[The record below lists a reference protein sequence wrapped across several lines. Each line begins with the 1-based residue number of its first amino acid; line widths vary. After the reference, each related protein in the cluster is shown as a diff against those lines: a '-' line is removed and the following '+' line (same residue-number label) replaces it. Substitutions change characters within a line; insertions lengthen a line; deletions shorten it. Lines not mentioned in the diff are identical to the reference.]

1 MEKIASFTIDH
12 IKLQPG
18 IYVSRKDQ
26 IGQEVVTTF
35 DLRMTSPNEEPV
47 MNTAEVHTIEHLGAT
62 YLRNKEEI
70 RDKVIYFGPMGCR
83 TGFYLLLAGA
93 CRLSAQCDDMIAQV
107 VNPLVV
113 SAIFS
118 LVASTAYGEAWK
130 AVAKSSPANL
140 AKFYLAALVLK
151 LMAGTLVFLIYVLVC
166 DKQNILGFTAIFAL
180 FYVVLLVFDC
190 IYFARVEKKN
200 RLS

>member
-1 MEKIASFTIDH
+1 MEKDEKLRLQTIRQAS
-12 IKLQPG
+12 IK
-18 IYVSRKDQ
+18 YKQ
-26 IGQEVVTTF
+26 IS
-35 DLRMTSPNEEPV
+35 LWL
-47 MNTAEVHTIEHLGAT
+47 TAAVA
-62 YLRNKEEI
+62 
-70 RDKVIYFGPMGCR
+70 
-83 TGFYLLLAGA
+83 LAVLFA

-151 LMAGTLVFLIYVLVC
+151 LMAGTLVFLIYVQVC

>member
-1 MEKIASFTIDH
+1 MEKDEKLRLQTIRQASIRY
-12 IKLQPG
+12 K
-18 IYVSRKDQ
+18 Q
-26 IGQEVVTTF
+26 IS
-35 DLRMTSPNEEPV
+35 LWL
-47 MNTAEVHTIEHLGAT
+47 TAAVA
-62 YLRNKEEI
+62 
-70 RDKVIYFGPMGCR
+70 
-83 TGFYLLLAGA
+83 LAVLFV

-166 DKQNILGFTAIFAL
+166 DKQNILGFTVIFVL
-180 FYVVLLVFDC
+180 FCVVLLVFDC

>member
-1 MEKIASFTIDH
+1 MTRRSREKEAEMRVQAIRRAG
-12 IKLQPG
+12 IK
-18 IYVSRKDQ
+18 
-26 IGQEVVTTF
+26 
-35 DLRMTSPNEEPV
+35 
-47 MNTAEVHTIEHLGAT
+47 
-62 YLRNKEEI
+62 
-70 RDKVIYFGPMGCR
+70 DKQMSLWRPAAMALAILFSCR
-83 TGFYLLLAGA
+83 I
-93 CRLSAQCDDMIAQV
+93 SAQCDDIIAQV
-107 VNPLVV
+107 VNPLIV

>member
-1 MEKIASFTIDH
+1 MEKDEKLRLQTIRQASIRY
-12 IKLQPG
+12 K
-18 IYVSRKDQ
+18 Q
-26 IGQEVVTTF
+26 IS
-35 DLRMTSPNEEPV
+35 LWL
-47 MNTAEVHTIEHLGAT
+47 TAAVA
-62 YLRNKEEI
+62 
-70 RDKVIYFGPMGCR
+70 
-83 TGFYLLLAGA
+83 LAVLFA
-93 CRLSAQCDDMIAQV
+93 CRLSAQCGDMIAQV

-140 AKFYLAALVLK
+140 AKFYLAAMMLK
-151 LMAGTLVFLIYVLVC
+151 MMAGVLVFLIYVLVC

>member
-1 MEKIASFTIDH
+1 MEKDEKLRLQTIRQASIRY
-12 IKLQPG
+12 K
-18 IYVSRKDQ
+18 Q
-26 IGQEVVTTF
+26 IS
-35 DLRMTSPNEEPV
+35 LWL
-47 MNTAEVHTIEHLGAT
+47 TAAVA
-62 YLRNKEEI
+62 
-70 RDKVIYFGPMGCR
+70 
-83 TGFYLLLAGA
+83 LAVLFA

-107 VNPLVV
+107 VNPMVV

-140 AKFYLAALVLK
+140 AKFYLVAMMLK
-151 LMAGTLVFLIYVLVC
+151 MMAGVLVFLIYVLVC

>member
-1 MEKIASFTIDH
+1 MEKDEKLRLQTIRQASIRY
-12 IKLQPG
+12 K
-18 IYVSRKDQ
+18 Q
-26 IGQEVVTTF
+26 IS
-35 DLRMTSPNEEPV
+35 LWL
-47 MNTAEVHTIEHLGAT
+47 TAAVA
-62 YLRNKEEI
+62 
-70 RDKVIYFGPMGCR
+70 
-83 TGFYLLLAGA
+83 LAVLFA

-140 AKFYLAALVLK
+140 ARFYMAALVLK
-151 LMAGTLVFLIYVLVC
+151 LMSGTLVFLIYVLVC
-166 DKQNILGFTAIFAL
+166 DRQNILGFTAIFAL

-190 IYFARVEKKN
+190 IYFARVEKHY
-200 RLS
+200 

>member
-1 MEKIASFTIDH
+1 MEKDEKLRLQTIRQASIRY
-12 IKLQPG
+12 K
-18 IYVSRKDQ
+18 Q
-26 IGQEVVTTF
+26 IS
-35 DLRMTSPNEEPV
+35 LWL
-47 MNTAEVHTIEHLGAT
+47 TAAVA
-62 YLRNKEEI
+62 
-70 RDKVIYFGPMGCR
+70 
-83 TGFYLLLAGA
+83 LAVLFA

-118 LVASTAYGEAWK
+118 LAASTAYGEAWK

-140 AKFYLAALVLK
+140 ARFYMAALVLK
-151 LMAGTLVFLIYVLVC
+151 LMSGTLVFLIYVLVC
-166 DKQNILGFTAIFAL
+166 DKQNILGFTVIFAL

>member
-1 MEKIASFTIDH
+1 MEKDEKLRLQTIRQASIRY
-12 IKLQPG
+12 K
-18 IYVSRKDQ
+18 Q
-26 IGQEVVTTF
+26 IS
-35 DLRMTSPNEEPV
+35 LWL
-47 MNTAEVHTIEHLGAT
+47 TAAVA
-62 YLRNKEEI
+62 
-70 RDKVIYFGPMGCR
+70 
-83 TGFYLLLAGA
+83 LAVLFA

-118 LVASTAYGEAWK
+118 LAASTAYGEAWK

-140 AKFYLAALVLK
+140 ANFYLAALVLK

>member
-1 MEKIASFTIDH
+1 MEKDEKLRLQTIRQASIRY
-12 IKLQPG
+12 K
-18 IYVSRKDQ
+18 Q
-26 IGQEVVTTF
+26 IS
-35 DLRMTSPNEEPV
+35 LWL
-47 MNTAEVHTIEHLGAT
+47 TAAVA
-62 YLRNKEEI
+62 
-70 RDKVIYFGPMGCR
+70 
-83 TGFYLLLAGA
+83 LAVLFA

-140 AKFYLAALVLK
+140 AKFYLA
-151 LMAGTLVFLIYVLVC
+151 GTLVFLIYVLVC

>member
-1 MEKIASFTIDH
+1 MEKDEKLRLQTIRQASIRY
-12 IKLQPG
+12 K
-18 IYVSRKDQ
+18 Q
-26 IGQEVVTTF
+26 IS
-35 DLRMTSPNEEPV
+35 LWL
-47 MNTAEVHTIEHLGAT
+47 TAAVA
-62 YLRNKEEI
+62 
-70 RDKVIYFGPMGCR
+70 
-83 TGFYLLLAGA
+83 LAVLFA

-140 AKFYLAALVLK
+140 AKFYMAALVIK
-151 LMAGTLVFLIYVLVC
+151 MVAGTLVFLIYVLTC

-190 IYFARVEKKN
+190 IYFSRVEKKN
-200 RLS
+200 NLNKK

>member
-1 MEKIASFTIDH
+1 MEKEEKMRLQTIRQAN
-12 IKLQPG
+12 IK
-18 IYVSRKDQ
+18 YKQ
-26 IGQEVVTTF
+26 IS
-35 DLRMTSPNEEPV
+35 LWL
-47 MNTAEVHTIEHLGAT
+47 TALMALAI
-62 YLRNKEEI
+62 
-70 RDKVIYFGPMGCR
+70 
-83 TGFYLLLAGA
+83 LLA
-93 CRLSAQCDDMIAQV
+93 CRLSALCNDILPQV

-140 AKFYLAALVLK
+140 AKFYMAALVIK
-151 LMAGTLVFLIYVLVC
+151 MVAGTLVFLIYVLVC

-190 IYFARVEKKN
+190 IYFSRVEKKN
-200 RLS
+200 NLNKK

>member
-1 MEKIASFTIDH
+1 MEKEEKMRLQTIRQAN
-12 IKLQPG
+12 IK
-18 IYVSRKDQ
+18 YKQ
-26 IGQEVVTTF
+26 IS
-35 DLRMTSPNEEPV
+35 LWL
-47 MNTAEVHTIEHLGAT
+47 TALMALAI
-62 YLRNKEEI
+62 
-70 RDKVIYFGPMGCR
+70 
-83 TGFYLLLAGA
+83 LLA
-93 CRLSAQCDDMIAQV
+93 CRISDLCSDILPQV

-140 AKFYLAALVLK
+140 AKFYMAALVIK
-151 LMAGTLVFLIYVLVC
+151 MVAGTLVFLIYVLVC

-190 IYFARVEKKN
+190 IYFSRVEKKN
-200 RLS
+200 NLNKK

>member
-1 MEKIASFTIDH
+1 MEKDEKLRLQTIRQASIRY
-12 IKLQPG
+12 K
-18 IYVSRKDQ
+18 Q
-26 IGQEVVTTF
+26 IS
-35 DLRMTSPNEEPV
+35 LWL
-47 MNTAEVHTIEHLGAT
+47 TAAVAH
-62 YLRNKEEI
+62 
-70 RDKVIYFGPMGCR
+70 
-83 TGFYLLLAGA
+83 
-93 CRLSAQCDDMIAQV
+93 CDDMIAQV

-118 LVASTAYGEAWK
+118 LIASTAYGEAWK

>member
-1 MEKIASFTIDH
+1 MEKDEKLRLQTIRQASIRY
-12 IKLQPG
+12 K
-18 IYVSRKDQ
+18 Q
-26 IGQEVVTTF
+26 IS
-35 DLRMTSPNEEPV
+35 LWL
-47 MNTAEVHTIEHLGAT
+47 TAAVA
-62 YLRNKEEI
+62 
-70 RDKVIYFGPMGCR
+70 
-83 TGFYLLLAGA
+83 LAVLFA

-140 AKFYLAALVLK
+140 AKFYLAAMMLK
-151 LMAGTLVFLIYVLVC
+151 MMAGVLVFLIYVLVC

-190 IYFARVEKKN
+190 IYFSRVEKKN
-200 RLS
+200 NLNKK

>member
-1 MEKIASFTIDH
+1 MEKDEKLRLQTIRQASIRY
-12 IKLQPG
+12 K
-18 IYVSRKDQ
+18 Q
-26 IGQEVVTTF
+26 IS
-35 DLRMTSPNEEPV
+35 LWL
-47 MNTAEVHTIEHLGAT
+47 TAAVA
-62 YLRNKEEI
+62 
-70 RDKVIYFGPMGCR
+70 
-83 TGFYLLLAGA
+83 LAVLFA

-140 AKFYLAALVLK
+140 ARFYMAALVLK
-151 LMAGTLVFLIYVLVC
+151 LMSGTLVFLIYVLVC

>member
-1 MEKIASFTIDH
+1 MEKGEKLRLQTIRQASIRY
-12 IKLQPG
+12 K
-18 IYVSRKDQ
+18 Q
-26 IGQEVVTTF
+26 IS
-35 DLRMTSPNEEPV
+35 LWL
-47 MNTAEVHTIEHLGAT
+47 TAAVA
-62 YLRNKEEI
+62 
-70 RDKVIYFGPMGCR
+70 
-83 TGFYLLLAGA
+83 LAVLFA

-118 LVASTAYGEAWK
+118 LVASIAYGEAWK

-166 DKQNILGFTAIFAL
+166 DRQNILGFTAIFAL

>member
-1 MEKIASFTIDH
+1 MEKDEKLRLQTIRQASIRY
-12 IKLQPG
+12 K
-18 IYVSRKDQ
+18 Q
-26 IGQEVVTTF
+26 IS
-35 DLRMTSPNEEPV
+35 LWL
-47 MNTAEVHTIEHLGAT
+47 TAAVA
-62 YLRNKEEI
+62 
-70 RDKVIYFGPMGCR
+70 
-83 TGFYLLLAGA
+83 LAVLFA

-140 AKFYLAALVLK
+140 AKFYLVAMMLK
-151 LMAGTLVFLIYVLVC
+151 MMVGVLVFLIYVLVC

>member
-1 MEKIASFTIDH
+1 MEKDEKLRLQTIRQASIRY
-12 IKLQPG
+12 K
-18 IYVSRKDQ
+18 Q
-26 IGQEVVTTF
+26 IS
-35 DLRMTSPNEEPV
+35 LWL
-47 MNTAEVHTIEHLGAT
+47 TAAVA
-62 YLRNKEEI
+62 
-70 RDKVIYFGPMGCR
+70 
-83 TGFYLLLAGA
+83 LAVLFA

-118 LVASTAYGEAWK
+118 LAASTAYGEAWK

-140 AKFYLAALVLK
+140 ARFYMAALVLK

>member
-1 MEKIASFTIDH
+1 MEKDEKLRLQTIKQASIRY
-12 IKLQPG
+12 K
-18 IYVSRKDQ
+18 Q
-26 IGQEVVTTF
+26 IS
-35 DLRMTSPNEEPV
+35 LWL
-47 MNTAEVHTIEHLGAT
+47 TAAVA
-62 YLRNKEEI
+62 
-70 RDKVIYFGPMGCR
+70 
-83 TGFYLLLAGA
+83 LAVLFV

-118 LVASTAYGEAWK
+118 LVASIAYGEAWK

-140 AKFYLAALVLK
+140 AKFYMAALVIK
-151 LMAGTLVFLIYVLVC
+151 MVAGTLVFLIYVLVC

>member
-1 MEKIASFTIDH
+1 MEKDEKLRLQTIRQASIRY
-12 IKLQPG
+12 K
-18 IYVSRKDQ
+18 Q
-26 IGQEVVTTF
+26 IS
-35 DLRMTSPNEEPV
+35 LWL
-47 MNTAEVHTIEHLGAT
+47 TAAVA
-62 YLRNKEEI
+62 
-70 RDKVIYFGPMGCR
+70 
-83 TGFYLLLAGA
+83 LAVLFA

-140 AKFYLAALVLK
+140 AKFYMAALVIK
-151 LMAGTLVFLIYVLVC
+151 MVAGTTVFLIYVLVC

>member
-1 MEKIASFTIDH
+1 MEKDEKLRLQTIRQASIRY
-12 IKLQPG
+12 K
-18 IYVSRKDQ
+18 Q
-26 IGQEVVTTF
+26 IS
-35 DLRMTSPNEEPV
+35 LWL
-47 MNTAEVHTIEHLGAT
+47 TAAVA
-62 YLRNKEEI
+62 
-70 RDKVIYFGPMGCR
+70 
-83 TGFYLLLAGA
+83 LAVLFA

-140 AKFYLAALVLK
+140 AKFYLVAMMLK
-151 LMAGTLVFLIYVLVC
+151 MMAGVLVFLIYVLVC

-190 IYFARVEKKN
+190 IYFARVEKKS

>member
-1 MEKIASFTIDH
+1 MEKEEKMRLQTIRQASIRY
-12 IKLQPG
+12 K
-18 IYVSRKDQ
+18 Q
-26 IGQEVVTTF
+26 IS
-35 DLRMTSPNEEPV
+35 LWL
-47 MNTAEVHTIEHLGAT
+47 TAAVA
-62 YLRNKEEI
+62 
-70 RDKVIYFGPMGCR
+70 
-83 TGFYLLLAGA
+83 LAVLFA

-140 AKFYLAALVLK
+140 AKFYMAALVIK
-151 LMAGTLVFLIYVLVC
+151 MVAGTLVFLIYVLVC

-190 IYFARVEKKN
+190 IYFSRVEKKN
-200 RLS
+200 NLNKK

>member
-1 MEKIASFTIDH
+1 MEKEEKMRLQTIRQAG
-12 IKLQPG
+12 IK
-18 IYVSRKDQ
+18 YKQ
-26 IGQEVVTTF
+26 IS
-35 DLRMTSPNEEPV
+35 LWL
-47 MNTAEVHTIEHLGAT
+47 TALMAFAIL
-62 YLRNKEEI
+62 
-70 RDKVIYFGPMGCR
+70 F
-83 TGFYLLLAGA
+83 A
-93 CRLSAQCDDMIAQV
+93 CRLSALCNDILPQV

-140 AKFYLAALVLK
+140 AKFYMAALVIK
-151 LMAGTLVFLIYVLVC
+151 MVAGTLVFLIYELVC

-190 IYFARVEKKN
+190 IYFSRVEKKN
-200 RLS
+200 NLNKK

>member
-1 MEKIASFTIDH
+1 MEKDEKLRLQTIRQASIRY
-12 IKLQPG
+12 K
-18 IYVSRKDQ
+18 Q
-26 IGQEVVTTF
+26 IS
-35 DLRMTSPNEEPV
+35 LWL
-47 MNTAEVHTIEHLGAT
+47 TAAVA
-62 YLRNKEEI
+62 
-70 RDKVIYFGPMGCR
+70 
-83 TGFYLLLAGA
+83 LAVLFA

-140 AKFYLAALVLK
+140 AKFYLVAMMLK
-151 LMAGTLVFLIYVLVC
+151 MMAGVLVFLIYVLVC

>member
-1 MEKIASFTIDH
+1 MRLQTIRQAG
-12 IKLQPG
+12 IK
-18 IYVSRKDQ
+18 YKQ
-26 IGQEVVTTF
+26 IS
-35 DLRMTSPNEEPV
+35 LWL
-47 MNTAEVHTIEHLGAT
+47 TALMALAI
-62 YLRNKEEI
+62 
-70 RDKVIYFGPMGCR
+70 
-83 TGFYLLLAGA
+83 LLA
-93 CRLSAQCDDMIAQV
+93 CRLSALCNDILPQV

-140 AKFYLAALVLK
+140 VKFYMAALVIK
-151 LMAGTLVFLIYVLVC
+151 MVAGTLVFLIYVLVC

-190 IYFARVEKKN
+190 IYFSRVEKKN
-200 RLS
+200 NLNKK